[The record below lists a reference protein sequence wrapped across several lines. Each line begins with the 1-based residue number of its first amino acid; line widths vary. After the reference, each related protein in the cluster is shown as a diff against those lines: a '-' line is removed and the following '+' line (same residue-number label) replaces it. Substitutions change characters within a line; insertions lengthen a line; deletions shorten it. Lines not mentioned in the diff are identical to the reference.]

1 MQRLLFVEAK
11 EAPTNQRAIKRLS
24 HELTHNEDHLMT
36 SISSETFFLF
46 ERRRSKGIRALESV
60 NFFLFEKS
68 TNVSALHPLSCA
80 RKR

>member
-11 EAPTNQRAIKRLS
+11 EMPTNQRAIKQLP

-36 SISSETFFLF
+36 SISSKTF
-46 ERRRSKGIRALESV
+46 SCSSDDDQKGFALPTLENV

-68 TNVSALHPLSCA
+68 TNVSAFHPLLCT
-80 RKR
+80 